1 MTKILTTNFKK
12 NGIIILRKSFP
23 ITLINKAN
31 KELKKI
37 ETEKKKSHIIY
48 DKNSKIKYIKNLD
61 FHYNFFKQFINSRLL
76 LIAKKLLNEN
86 VYVVNVGLH
95 AKTGKDSSFT
105 PAHQDNF
112 YWSRKPANALTAYI
126 ALTKQSKENG
136 VISYLLR
143 SHKMGVLSHKKSKE
157 KGFSSFIKNDK
168 ILKKKFYSPILS
180 PGDVIFH
187 HCNTIHRA
195 NSNQKTGAKYSRK
208 SIAMVIY
215 GESALENKKMRK
227 LYLDN
232 SPQI

>member
-1 MTKILTTNFKK
+1 MTKNITNNFKK
-12 NGIIILRKSFP
+12 NGITIFRKSFP
-23 ITLINKAN
+23 IKLINRAN
-31 KELKKI
+31 KEFKKI
-37 ETEKKKSHIIY
+37 ASEKKKKHIIY
-48 DKNSKIKYIKNLD
+48 DKNLKIKYIKNLD
-61 FHYNFFKQFINSRLL
+61 YHYDFFKQFINSRIL

-95 AKTGKDSSFT
+95 SKIGKDSSRT

-112 YWSRKPANALTAYI
+112 YWSRKPSNALTAYI

-136 VISYLLR
+136 VISYLLG
-143 SHKMGVLSHKKSKE
+143 SHKMGVLKHKKSKE
-157 KGFSSFIKNDK
+157 KGFSSFIGDDK
-168 ILKKKFYSPILS
+168 ILNKNFYSPILG

-195 NSNQKTGAKYSRK
+195 NPNKKTGLKHSRK

-227 LYLDN
+227 LYLN
-232 SPQI
+232 NNPKI